1 MHPLQTSYMSPDGFL
16 ASSVAVLA
24 EAPSFSRLRAAIF
37 QRSMPQGDAVHA
49 TTLGSQQESICHVVF
64 NTRWHEPRLPPEP
77 KSDPGCPRRSVR
89 AARLLLHDPDGS
101 ELNGKYGSA
110 YQMTCNEGVHNSE
123 CVSTIVTKLL
133 SSMERALSRF
143 PWSTSTMSLSRHEL
157 KEFHRLLA
165 EVLATATTKVLQNPG
180 EE

>member
-1 MHPLQTSYMSPDGFL
+1 MRIHANCMRTYMPAGCMHRDKHPRLSLADMHPLQTSYMSPDGFL

-24 EAPSFSRLRAAIF
+24 EASSFSRLRAAIF

-89 AARLLLHDPDGS
+89 AARLLLYDPDGS

-110 YQMTCNEGVHNSE
+110 FQMTCNEGVHNSE
-123 CVSTIVTKLL
+123 CVSTIVTKF
-133 SSMERALSRF
+133 SSSTERALSRF
-143 PWSTSTMSLSRHEL
+143 PWSPSTMSL
-157 KEFHRLLA
+157 
-165 EVLATATTKVLQNPG
+165 
-180 EE
+180 